1 MRQSPVGEPAATDA
15 ANFAIPRRRSSV
27 NRLCPFRHCRQRYIR
42 SLRRIQASRFVSR
55 REVCDHLLQTD
66 PSRPACEFPDSVS
79 EFVEGFRRYAS
90 LAPVIRNAESEKFT
104 FLGSRH
110 RAFGLVDFQAELVG
124 QEPAYRGPHP
134 FAGVEAANINVA
146 VIRVTAEPVTTS
158 SQFLVEIVEHDIT
171 EEGRERTALR
181 GPFVHRSDQ
190 TIFQY
195 PGIQEC
201 PDKLEHA
208 FIGYPCGDAR
218 HQDVVVNSVEKSF
231 QIEINHN
238 VVAIGDVTLCLGY
251 SLVGG
256 PPRPKS
262 ETVLR
267 KRRIPSLLENLQ
279 HGLLNQAVDDTGDAE
294 FSDPAIRLR
303 DFYPLNRLRPIVSV
317 KQLRPNVWP
326 VLTQESLR
334 VVDGHPINARA
345 SFVPFNTL
353 PRSFEVLSVAHLLH

>member
-1 MRQSPVGEPAATDA
+1 M
-15 ANFAIPRRRSSV
+15 
-27 NRLCPFRHCRQRYIR
+27 
-42 SLRRIQASRFVSR
+42 
-55 REVCDHLLQTD
+55 
-66 PSRPACEFPDSVS
+66 
-79 EFVEGFRRYAS
+79 
-90 LAPVIRNAESEKFT
+90 
-104 FLGSRH
+104 
-110 RAFGLVDFQAELVG
+110 
-124 QEPAYRGPHP
+124 
-134 FAGVEAANINVA
+134 AANIDVA

-158 SQFLVEIVEHDIT
+158 SQFLVEIVEHDIA

-231 QIEINHN
+231 QIEINHY

-256 PPRPKS
+256 PPWPKS

-294 FSDPAIRLR
+294 FPDPAIRLR
-303 DFYPLNRLRPIVSV
+303 DFDPLNRLRPIAPVE
-317 KQLRPNVWP
+317 QLRPNVWP

-334 VVDGHPINARA
+334 VVDGHPINAGA

-353 PRSFEVLSVAHLLH
+353 PRSFEVLSAAYLLHQLFCESRVFGC